1 MGRMITLV
9 LIGAAAYWYWSG
21 PYQAGSAAPSAA
33 DQLAENARLMKKC
46 QRQEAS
52 MTAAAGMAGAMVG
65 GGDTEALCAKKLGL
79 YQRDGNW
86 HEGDPDSGY

>member
-1 MGRMITLV
+1 MGRLIAIA

-21 PYQAGSAAPSAA
+21 PYQAGRAAPSP
-33 DQLAENARLMKKC
+33 QEQRAENARLMKKC

-65 GGDTEALCAKKLGL
+65 GGDTEALCASKLGL
-79 YQRDGNW
+79 HKRDGEW
-86 HEGDPDSGY
+86 HTGEPESVY